1 MTVDQKYIRHPD
13 GPLKPLRNIKIN
25 TSMRAVTDCG
35 RNAQLTG
42 WVKRVLLL
50 ATVTLLAGCEAPLVL
65 DGVQSELNKPIRR
78 SDRFQAAVS
87 NDNVLVVVGS
97 YGVILTSTDNG
108 QAWTRREIDETP
120 SFIDATAC
128 PDGSIAV
135 LAVERRIWTSTDNG
149 KSWHVKDLA
158 SEETP
163 QALTCDPS
171 GRLWVVG
178 SFSSILSSSD
188 LGASWQIGSL
198 DDDLILT
205 YVKYFN
211 KQQGLVMGEFGT
223 VAHTENGGETW
234 ERGEPMPDDFY
245 PMAALFFEPD
255 RGWVAG
261 LSGAIL
267 YTEDRGQ
274 SWQRAVT
281 ETDAP
286 IYGFAAQGDE
296 LYAVGDFG
304 TVLRLE
310 GSDFSGEHRRWNRM
324 DLRYPVRFFLR
335 AALPVAS
342 DGLLI
347 GGGAG
352 ALHVIKTAELT
363 KR

>member
-1 MTVDQKYIRHPD
+1 
-13 GPLKPLRNIKIN
+13 
-25 TSMRAVTDCG
+25 MRVVAGRG
-35 RNAQLTG
+35 RNGQQTG
-42 WVKRVLLL
+42 WVNRVMLL
-50 ATVTLLAGCEAPLVL
+50 ATVALLTGCEAPLVL
-65 DGVQSELNKPIRR
+65 DGVRSELNNPIRR

-87 NDNVLVVVGS
+87 NENVLVVVGS
-97 YGVILTSTDNG
+97 YGVILTSADNG
-108 QAWTRREIDETP
+108 QTWSRRLIDGQP
-120 SFIDATAC
+120 SFIDATTC

-135 LAVERRIWTSTDNG
+135 LAVERRIWTSKDNG
-149 KSWHVKDLA
+149 ESWDGKDLE

-163 QALTCDPS
+163 QALSCDPS

-178 SFSSILSSSD
+178 SFSSIPSSSD
-188 LGASWQIGSL
+188 LGTSWQIGSL

-205 YVKYFN
+205 YVKFFN
-211 KQQGLVMGEFGT
+211 EQQGLVMGEFGT
-223 VAHTENGGETW
+223 VARTEDGGETW
-234 ERGEPMPDDFY
+234 ERGEPIPDDFY
-245 PMAALFFEPD
+245 PMAALFPEPD

-261 LSGAIL
+261 LNGAIL
-267 YTEDRGQ
+267 YTEDRGR

-296 LYAVGDFG
+296 LYAVGGFG

-310 GSDFSGEHRRWNRM
+310 GSDFSGEHRRWKRM